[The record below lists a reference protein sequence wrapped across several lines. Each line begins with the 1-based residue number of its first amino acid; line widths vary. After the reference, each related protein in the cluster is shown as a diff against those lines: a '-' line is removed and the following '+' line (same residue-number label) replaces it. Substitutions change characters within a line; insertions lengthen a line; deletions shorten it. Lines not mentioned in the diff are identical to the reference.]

1 MTGFANTSE
10 LVKDILTNNEASRNS
25 DNLLF
30 YLVCKPLLAEQGVEV
45 DKVGFAELFLSLK
58 EYGLP
63 QYETVGRIR
72 RKLQQEFPEL
82 ICSSEVGLNRSM
94 IEDSFKDFAKD
105 GE

>member
-1 MTGFANTSE
+1 MSGFANTSG
-10 LVKDILTNNEASRNS
+10 LVKDVLTNNESSRNS

-30 YLVCKPLLAEQGVEV
+30 YLVCKPLLAEKGVDA
-45 DKVGFAELFLSLK
+45 DKIGFAELFLSLK

-82 ICSSEVGLNRSM
+82 QCISEVGMNRSM
-94 IEDSFKDFAKD
+94 VEDSFKDFAKD